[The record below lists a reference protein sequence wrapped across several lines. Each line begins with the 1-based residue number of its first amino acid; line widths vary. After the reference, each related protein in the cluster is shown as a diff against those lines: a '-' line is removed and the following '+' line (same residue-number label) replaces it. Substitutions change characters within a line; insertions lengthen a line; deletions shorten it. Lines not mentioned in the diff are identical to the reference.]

1 MNSNGVVDDI
11 ISCVLDILEVGSI
24 IKDCKNIIAEP
35 ESVGFSVRFDRRH
48 ANEIAHVLA
57 RASRFHTSPSSWL
70 VFSMFII
77 ENGKI

>member
-11 ISCVLDILEVGSI
+11 ISCVLDISEVGSI
-24 IKDCKNIIAEP
+24 IKDCKNIIA

-57 RASRFHTSPSSWL
+57 RESRFHTSPSSWL